1 MNTVTIP
8 QRTILLAGLLQGL
21 ALGMLGVQLDAQ
33 LWPFEQPVWLFLLY
47 SLTLTI
53 PCMLQLG
60 LRTDNRRRMYI
71 GLTVVAV
78 LLACLSI
85 YIGLQLLPVG
95 QLYDHHI
102 TFNFICS
109 MTVLCFFGQSYLQRW
124 ADRQSN
130 CYAPLFQSVWRNLFI
145 LLLSMLFTLI
155 VWVLMMLWAELF
167 KLIGI
172 DFFRELFR
180 RIWFYNPVL
189 ALAFA
194 GGILLF
200 RSLESLLDT
209 LVSLLRVFSQWL
221 LPLLVIMAVLFLLAL
236 PFTGLQALWNT
247 GKGTVLVLSL
257 QGGLLFFL
265 NAVYQCGDRRVYG
278 LWLHRII
285 YAGCLLLPVFSLIAA
300 YGLYL
305 RIQQYGFTVER
316 GWALMIWAFLASLAL
331 SYGWQILRRWD
342 AWPTAIGRTNSAI
355 GILLIISLILL
366 NSPVLDFRKISANDQ
381 VARYEENHDV
391 NAIDPWYLFYH
402 LGRSGYLAAEQLK
415 QQYKDDDALILAL
428 ADNQYHGGG
437 REVDEG
443 LLQQSFERQLSVYPP
458 QAEIPDGL
466 LEALYN
472 ARDEW
477 RGNQQIGRYLFMI
490 DLNNDQQ
497 ADPVFIEDHDSW
509 ASASLWQQRGI
520 QWQSRRLYIEGEWS
534 LKTLQERMNNVE
546 PQVITPTWDNLK
558 IDDLV
563 IWLQG
568 GF

>member
-1 MNTVTIP
+1 MNIVTIP
-8 QRTILLAGLLQGL
+8 RRTILLAGLLQGL
-21 ALGMLGVQLDAQ
+21 ALGALGVQLDAQ

-71 GLTVVAV
+71 GLAIVTV
-78 LLACLSI
+78 LLASLAT
-85 YIGLQLLPVG
+85 YIGLQLLPVD
-95 QLYDHHI
+95 QLYDHYI
-102 TFNFICS
+102 KFNFICS
-109 MTVLCFFGQSYLQRW
+109 ITILCFVGQSYLQRW

-130 CYAPLFQSVWRNLFI
+130 CYAPLFHSVWRNLFI
-145 LLLSMLFTLI
+145 LLLSMFFTLI
-155 VWVLMMLWAELF
+155 VWALMMLWAELF

-172 DFFRELFR
+172 DFFSELFD
-180 RIWFYNPVL
+180 RIWFYYPVL

-194 GGILLF
+194 GGIILF

-247 GKGTVLVLSL
+247 GKGTVMVLSL
-257 QGGLLFFL
+257 QGCLLFFL
-265 NAVYQCGDRRVYG
+265 NAVYQCGDRRIYG

-285 YAGCLLLPVFSLIAA
+285 YAACLLLPVFSLIAA

-305 RIQQYGFTVER
+305 RIQQYGVTVER
-316 GWALMIWAFLASLAL
+316 GWALVIWAFLASLVL
-331 SYGWQILRRWD
+331 SYSWHILRRWD
-342 AWPTAIGRTNSAI
+342 AWPTEIGRTNNAA
-355 GILLIISLILL
+355 GIMLIVSLVLL
-366 NSPVLDFRKISANDQ
+366 NSPLIDLRKISAADQ
-381 VARYEENHDV
+381 ISRYEENHDV
-391 NAIDPWYLFYH
+391 SAIDPWYLFYH
-402 LGRSGYLAAEQLK
+402 LGLPGFLAAEQLK
-415 QQYKDDDALILAL
+415 QQYSDDDALLLAL
-428 ADNQYHGGG
+428 ADSQYHRRD

-443 LLQQSFERQLSVYPP
+443 LLLQSFERQLSVYPP
-458 QAEIPDGL
+458 QAELPEGL

-472 ARDEW
+472 DREEW
-477 RGNQQIGRYLFMI
+477 RGNRQIDWHLFMI

-497 ADPVFIEDHDSW
+497 ADPVFIEDKGSW

-520 QWQSRRLYIEGEWS
+520 QWESRRLHIEGDWS
-534 LKTLQERMNNVE
+534 LKTLQERMNNAD
-546 PQVITPTWDNLK
+546 PQVISPAWENLK
-558 IDDLV
+558 IDDMV

-568 GF
+568 EF